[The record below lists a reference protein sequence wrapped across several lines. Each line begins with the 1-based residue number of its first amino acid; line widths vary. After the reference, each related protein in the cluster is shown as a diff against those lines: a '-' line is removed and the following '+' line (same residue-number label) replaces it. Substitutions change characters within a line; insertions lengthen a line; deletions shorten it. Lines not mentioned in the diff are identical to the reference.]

1 VEDNDGGFAIATAQV
16 QFMLTNATPAQATD
30 RMAFAGVAPGSK
42 QRGNSAAPNGGARF
56 FAQLASDVPDAA
68 GDNSIESA
76 VAISPPEAAK
86 RRTARW
92 RGMAAEIVQMT
103 GHDRVEFS
111 FHASTHLLVAY
122 EEASRD
128 AGESVVEGAQ
138 RSTLHNMSR
147 RLTLVPAGHDYSE
160 WHRPRSPMRLI
171 YFYLHPNRLAAAVS
185 FTPRLFFDNH
195 AIWDTAIKLKQSIEH
210 ANPDGTLYSEAV
222 GLVLMHELI
231 NLERGGADGSV
242 YVRGGL
248 AAHAR
253 RIIADY
259 IEAHLSEQVSIATL
273 AEIAHLSP
281 FHFSRA
287 FKTSFGVPPHRYH
300 TARRIERAK
309 VLLAEGALSVTE
321 IGLKTGFADTSSF
334 SAAFRKTTGITPRD
348 YQRSFA

>member
-1 VEDNDGGFAIATAQV
+1 
-16 QFMLTNATPAQATD
+16 MLTNATPAQATD
-30 RMAFAGVAPGSK
+30 RVAFAGVAPGSK
-42 QRGNSAAPNGGARF
+42 RFGNSAAPNGGARF
-56 FAQLASDVPDAA
+56 SSQLASGVPDAV
-68 GDNSIESA
+68 GDNSIESS

-103 GHDRVEFS
+103 GYDRVEFS

-128 AGESVVEGAQ
+128 AGESVVDGAQ

-160 WHRPRSPMRLI
+160 WHRPRSLTRLI
-171 YFYLHPNRLAAAVS
+171 YFYLHPNRLAGCCENRPAAVS

-210 ANPDGTLYSEAV
+210 AANPDGTLYSEAV

-231 NLERGGADGSV
+231 NLERGGAADGSV